1 MEKVRIVVIVLVIA
15 IFAGCAKNPG
25 EPDVLLGKAN
35 LLLPLKDQPCL
46 TGTNIT
52 ATESTV
58 AFSWQPAENAEGY
71 DLIIKNLLTNQVI
84 TMRTA
89 SVSQNINLLLNTPYS
104 WQVKSLS
111 TRSSE
116 TPLSEVWKFFNAGP
130 GQISFSPYPADM
142 ISPYMNQKIT
152 AVNGKVNLKWSGA
165 DPDKDIVGYSVYFGT
180 IANNLNTI
188 IDNKMV
194 TEASDISVVPG
205 NVYYWK
211 VITRDARSNISD
223 SGTISFT
230 VN

>member
-89 SVSQNINLLLNTPYS
+89 SVSDR
-104 WQVKSLS
+104 K
-111 TRSSE
+111 
-116 TPLSEVWKFFNAGP
+116 
-130 GQISFSPYPADM
+130 
-142 ISPYMNQKIT
+142 
-152 AVNGKVNLKWSGA
+152 
-165 DPDKDIVGYSVYFGT
+165 
-180 IANNLNTI
+180 
-188 IDNKMV
+188 
-194 TEASDISVVPG
+194 SVV
-205 NVYYWK
+205 
-211 VITRDARSNISD
+211 
-223 SGTISFT
+223 
-230 VN
+230 